1 MNRAKGEINTNTII
15 VGDLDT
21 QFSAMNRSFRHKVS
35 KDIMDLN
42 YTLHQI
48 HLTDIYRTI
57 HSTVE
62 YTFLSSAQGRFSRI
76 NQILSYK
83 WSLGKFK
90 KTEIISSILS
100 DHNTRR

>member
-1 MNRAKGEINTNTII
+1 MNMYSALEHLNIPTDMKGEMDNSVI
-15 VGDLDT
+15 VGDVNIPLST
-21 QFSAMNRSFRHKVS
+21 MNRSFRHKVN

-62 YTFLSSAQGRFSRI
+62 YIFSFLFFNKHTQKTGRFT
-76 NQILSYK
+76 NM
-83 WSLGKFK
+83 
-90 KTEIISSILS
+90 
-100 DHNTRR
+100 